1 VVHSKVHISTQ
12 TLRLHLVD
20 ICRITQRCVD
30 YAIRAF
36 QEGNPDLIAGAR
48 DSAYE
53 IQILHFDTTE
63 IAHDLL
69 LMEVMSRGED
79 LRFVLSSIRICDA
92 LHAIHNNAVEIAS
105 NTMRFWGNGGKVE
118 LTDFPW
124 IGDGVNRLVECCA
137 VSLMDENTDPAY
149 IVLSTEGL
157 GRELVNMFHD
167 WYGSMENTE
176 RAQARHVFAIARN
189 LSQIVHQAREMAD
202 ALVFW
207 LGDENRGSFAD
218 PSGIKLIDDLT
229 PVSVRALEA
238 AISRTALAE
247 GAF

>member
-1 VVHSKVHISTQ
+1 VIHPDFHFSAQ

-20 ICRITQRCVD
+20 MCRITHRCAD

-36 QEGNPDLIAGAR
+36 QEGNPDLISGAR
-48 DSAYE
+48 NSAYE
-53 IQILHFDTTE
+53 MQLVHSDATE

-69 LMEVMSRGED
+69 LMGKRLHGQD

-92 LHAIHNNAVEIAS
+92 LQAIHNNAVEIAS
-105 NTMRFWGNGGKVE
+105 NTMRFWGNGGKFD

-124 IGDGVNRLVECCA
+124 MGDGVNRLMECCA
-137 VSLMDENTDPAY
+137 ASLMDENSDPAY
-149 IVLSTEGL
+149 IVLSTEGMS
-157 GRELVNMFHD
+157 RELVSLFHD
-167 WYGSMENTE
+167 WYGSKENTE
-176 RAQARHVFAIARN
+176 RAQVRHVFAIARN

-207 LGDENRGSFAD
+207 LEDENHGSFAD
-218 PSGIKLIDDLT
+218 ASDTQLIDQL
-229 PVSVRALEA
+229 SFAWVRELEA

-247 GAF
+247 GKV